1 MSNKHKGLTGKG
13 TPGRELEAASDR
25 QAGTTGGLN
34 FAGTD
39 VNRETTQGD
48 IAAGDPEGGTSLSV
62 GDDHLEG
69 PEQLDHALGGPLLDT
84 SYLESLFDDIE
95 FPCGKDDVLAALD
108 RAGNDHPVS
117 GMDIPDLIR
126 SLPRDRYM
134 NLAELT
140 SEVRSELERRAH
152 HV

>member
-1 MSNKHKGLTGKG
+1 MTNKHKGLTGEG
-13 TPGRELEAASDR
+13 TPGRQLEDASDR

-34 FAGTD
+34 LPGTD

-48 IAAGDPEGGTSLSV
+48 VAAGDPEGGTSLSV

-69 PEQLDHALGGPLLDT
+69 PEQLDHAFGGPLLDT
-84 SYLESLFDDIE
+84 AYLESLFDDIE
-95 FPCGKDDVLAALD
+95 YPCGKEDVIAALD
-108 RAGNDHPVS
+108 RAGTDHPIS
-117 GMDIPDLIR
+117 GIDIPGLIG

-134 NLAELT
+134 NRAELT
-140 SEVRSELERRAH
+140 AEVRSELERRAH